1 MDRPINHT
9 VEMDLVPFK
18 ITEFHIKDF
27 WSSMTH
33 FIGLIMSFSGSLF
46 LINRAMLF
54 HSWIYVFSMII
65 FSAGLMLLYGA
76 STAYH
81 TFDISPVVNRR
92 LKKLDHMMISVL
104 IAASYTP
111 VCLLSLP
118 KKMGIILLSVIWGLA
133 ITGIVIKALW
143 VYCPKWISSILYI
156 GMGWACLF
164 VLPMLYKT
172 LSLSGFMWLLVGGI
186 LYTIGGVI
194 YAVKFPSFN
203 RKHVNFGTH
212 EIFHLFVMAGSLCH
226 FVFMYSEILAM

>member
-1 MDRPINHT
+1 MDRPIDT
-9 VEMDLVPFK
+9 AQMEFSPFK
-18 ITEFHIKDF
+18 ITEFHVKDF

-33 FIGLIMSFSGSLF
+33 FIGLIMSFSGSFF
-46 LINRAMLF
+46 LITRAIGF
-54 HSWIYVFSMII
+54 HSWLHIFSMII
-65 FSAGLMLLYGA
+65 FSVGLILLYGA

-81 TFDISPVVNRR
+81 TFDITPAINRR

-111 VCLLSLP
+111 VCLLALP
-118 KKMGIILLSVIWGLA
+118 GRMGIILLTVIWGLA

-143 VYCPKWISSILYI
+143 VFCPKWISSTLYI

-164 VLPMLYKT
+164 VLPILYRT
-172 LSLSGFMWLLVGGI
+172 LSHSGFMWLLVGGI
-186 LYTIGGVI
+186 MYTVGGVI
-194 YAVKFPSFN
+194 YALKFPAFN

-226 FVFMYSEILAM
+226 FIFMYSEILGM